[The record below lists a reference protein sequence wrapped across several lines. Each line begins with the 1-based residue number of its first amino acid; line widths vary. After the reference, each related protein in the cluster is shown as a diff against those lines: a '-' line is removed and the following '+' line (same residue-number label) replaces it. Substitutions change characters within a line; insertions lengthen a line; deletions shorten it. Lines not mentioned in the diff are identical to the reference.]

1 MDHETIALL
10 LPLLHDAFA
19 ETDSEWAPKPTTIGT
34 MAYGTEITV
43 PGGVVGYRLHL
54 EATSREPGGF
64 HACLLRYFTTKAV
77 ESAAFDRRKVSAT
90 SVNFS
95 TAASVDW
102 HPVASGVPFSTILS
116 KLLIESQE
124 AAANLTRIA
133 DGFTNV

>member
-19 ETDSEWAPKPTTIGT
+19 ETDSEWAPKPTTVGT

-43 PGGVVGYRLHL
+43 PGGVVSYRLHV
-54 EATSREPGGF
+54 EPTSRQAGGF
-64 HACLLRYFTTKAV
+64 HACLLRYFTTKAP
-77 ESAAFDRRKVSAT
+77 EAAEFDRRKVSAT
-90 SVNFS
+90 IVNFS

-116 KLLIESQE
+116 KLIIETQE
-124 AAANLTRIA
+124 ASANLTRIA
-133 DGFTNV
+133 DGYTNV